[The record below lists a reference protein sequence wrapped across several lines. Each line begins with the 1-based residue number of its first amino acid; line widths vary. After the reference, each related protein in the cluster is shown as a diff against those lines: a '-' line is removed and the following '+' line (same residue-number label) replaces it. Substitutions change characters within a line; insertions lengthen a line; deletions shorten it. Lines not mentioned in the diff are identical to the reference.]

1 MSLEALDLK
10 KEFIRETRTSNR
22 FAAVD
27 GISLTLEKG
36 QVTVIMG
43 RSGSGKTT
51 LMNMLCGLLAP
62 TSGKVRLDGEDIYAL
77 SDSRLSKL
85 RGSRMGVIPQ
95 GQTAL
100 GSLNVLQNVLLPC
113 TLSRQEGDEARAREL
128 LEHLGIAEL
137 AGAMPAELSG
147 GELRRMS
154 IARALMRSP
163 KYIFADEPT
172 ADLDDE
178 NTALVLGF
186 LKETA
191 AEGASV
197 LIITHENEAAAYADR
212 VLTVK
217 SGRISD

>member
-100 GSLNVLQNVLLPC
+100 SSLNVLQNVLLPC

>member
-1 MSLEALDLK
+1 MALEALDLR
-10 KEFIRETRTSNR
+10 KEFMRETRSSNR

-36 QVTVIMG
+36 EVTVLMG

-51 LMNMLCGLLAP
+51 LMNMLCGLLVP
-62 TSGKVRLDGEDIYAL
+62 SSGSVKLDGDDIYAL
-77 SDSRLSKL
+77 SDSRLSRL

-113 TLSRQEGDEARAREL
+113 TLCREECDEKHALEL
-128 LEHLGIAEL
+128 LERLGIGEL
-137 AGAMPAELSG
+137 AEAMPAELSG

-154 IARALMRSP
+154 IARALMRRP
-163 KYIFADEPT
+163 EYIFADEPT

-178 NTALVLGF
+178 NTALVFGF

-191 AEGASV
+191 RAGASV
-197 LIITHENEAAAYADR
+197 LVITHENDASAYADR
-212 VLTVK
+212 LLTLK
-217 SGRISD
+217 SGRLAE

>member
-163 KYIFADEPT
+163 EYIFADEPT